1 MTFNVTDIPTGIYDL
16 AALCYEVEMTA
27 DPDELIRLSAIRN
40 EKINEVLD
48 AGVSVD
54 AMVKAT
60 GLYRSTIILVRHPER
75 FPEMKQKAHLTP
87 IR

>member
-27 DPDELIRLSAIRN
+27 DPDELKRLSIIRN
-40 EKINEVLD
+40 AKINDVLD

-54 AMVKAT
+54 SIVKAC
-60 GLYRSTIILVRHPER
+60 GLYRSTVILVRHPER
-75 FPEMKQKAHLTP
+75 FPEMKAKGTP
-87 IR
+87 S